1 VTRFSRIVLLAGIGA
16 AALAACGEQHAR
28 IAFVSDTTV
37 EARTRPDVQPLVVQE
52 IARGD
57 LLQRV
62 AHRGLRRIEVWGRG
76 EVPTHLAFR
85 ERITTDGRGKFSIEP
100 IESLTAR
107 MGDWDRFDLL
117 QRVREGFIF
126 RYRDFAVR
134 DQALNERNWRWT
146 RLDEPAEIAGR
157 LCERFR
163 VERTD
168 PSGVAYEVSIDAQDG
183 PTRGMVLAYR
193 EFDSRGN
200 PVCALEYESLE
211 LAPDLAGAVWHQS
224 SNDERALDHQRD
236 LAEQVEADVLVP
248 RLAPRGYELRGAATI
263 EDGDGQRWLRL
274 TYLDGIEPLF
284 FLQAL
289 TAAPTGLAGADWEA
303 AALAPE
309 PGTISVHQMGRA
321 SVLQGT
327 LQGHRLI
334 VVGKVG
340 EAELLD
346 LIESA
351 LP

>member
-1 VTRFSRIVLLAGIGA
+1 
-16 AALAACGEQHAR
+16 
-28 IAFVSDTTV
+28 
-37 EARTRPDVQPLVVQE
+37 
-52 IARGD
+52 
-57 LLQRV
+57 
-62 AHRGLRRIEVWGRG
+62 
-76 EVPTHLAFR
+76 
-85 ERITTDGRGKFSIEP
+85 
-100 IESLTAR
+100 
-107 MGDWDRFDLL
+107 MGDSDRFHLL
-117 QRVREGFIF
+117 QRVREGFVF
-126 RYRDFAVR
+126 LNRDFAVR
-134 DQALNERNWRWT
+134 DQALNERNWRWR
-146 RLDEPAEIAGR
+146 RLDEPAQIAGR

-163 VERTD
+163 VERRD
-168 PSGVAYEVSIDAQDG
+168 PDGVAYEVSIDAEDG

-211 LAPDLAGAVWHQS
+211 LEPDLTGAIWHRP
-224 SNDERALDHQRD
+224 SNDERALDHRRD

-263 EDGDGQRWLRL
+263 EDGDGQRWLKL

-289 TAAPTGLAGADWEA
+289 PVDAPSGRAGTRREA
-303 AALAPE
+303 ALTPE
-309 PGTISVHQMGRA
+309 AGTISVYQMGRA